1 MTIKLSC
8 GDHSFPKLPH
18 GATLALISS
27 LGFDAVDIS
36 AFSGSGHLSA
46 ETVISSPPQAA
57 ADIRRLTAET
67 GLAVSDVFPTV
78 ITDFEPGRDVQS
90 AALNHPDATVRKDA
104 RDAFLRFVEFANE
117 VQSPGITM
125 LPGAIFES
133 ESQQDSLSRAIDEL
147 AWRQSVASKAGLAL
161 SVEPHFGAVIG
172 PPSDAAALVEAVPG
186 LKLTLDMGHYLY
198 QGYSQAEVQDLVPFA
213 RHFHVRQA
221 SSGVMQAISYEGG
234 LDIEALVSSVIT
246 SGFSGYMAVEY
257 VWLRKWS
264 CDRVDNLS
272 ETVITR
278 DRLRQALSVMAS
290 RA

>member
-18 GATLALISS
+18 EATLSLISALS
-27 LGFDAVDIS
+27 FDGVDIS

-46 ETVISSPPQAA
+46 ETVIGAPRQAA
-57 ADIRRLTAET
+57 ADIRRLVART

-78 ITDFEPGRDVQS
+78 ISDFEPGRDVQS
-90 AALNHPDATVRKDA
+90 AALNHPDEHVRREA
-104 RDAFLRFVEFANE
+104 RDHFQRFVEFASD
-117 VQSPGITM
+117 VRSPGMTV

-133 ESQQDSLSRAIDEL
+133 ESQQDSFARAVDEL
-147 AWRQSVASKAGLAL
+147 AWRRSLASEAGLAL

-172 PPSDAAALVEAVPG
+172 PPSDALALVKAVPG
-186 LKLTLDMGHYLY
+186 LKLTLDIAHYLY
-198 QGYSQAEVQDLVPFA
+198 QGYSQAEVDDLVPFA

-221 SSGVMQAISYEGG
+221 SPGVMQAISYEGD
-234 LDIEALVSSVIT
+234 LDVESLVLSAIR
-246 SGFSGYMAVEY
+246 SGFSGYIAVEY

-272 ETVITR
+272 ETVIIR
-278 DRLRQALSVMAS
+278 DRLRQALSVTAS
-290 RA
+290 SA